1 MIMDAVQPT
10 VFNPAQLYLLKL
22 FSEIKTDEELMDIK
36 NLVGNY
42 YAQKMNDHL
51 NKLWDEGIL
60 DQQRLDEINQMDI
73 HAWLR
78 EQKSLEQGGK

>member
-1 MIMDAVQPT
+1 MDAVQPT

-22 FSEIKTDEELMDIK
+22 FSEIKTEEELMDIK

-78 EQKSLEQGGK
+78 EQKSLEQAGK

>member
-1 MIMDAVQPT
+1 MDAVQST